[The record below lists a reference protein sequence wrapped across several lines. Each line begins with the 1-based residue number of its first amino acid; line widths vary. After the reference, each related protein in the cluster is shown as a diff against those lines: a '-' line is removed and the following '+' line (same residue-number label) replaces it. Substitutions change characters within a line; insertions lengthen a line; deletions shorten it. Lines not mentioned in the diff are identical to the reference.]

1 MDDFRQ
7 RLVQCFATVFPN
19 LGPDEITQA
28 SPASVGS
35 WDSLATINLVT
46 VLEEEFGIQFP
57 PEDLECLVSF
67 ELILNYLESKLV
79 QVS

>member
-19 LGPDEITQA
+19 LGPDEILQA
-28 SPASVGS
+28 SPTSVGD
-35 WDSLATINLVT
+35 WDSLATINLIT

-57 PEDLECLVSF
+57 IEDLECLVSF
-67 ELILNYLESKLV
+67 ELISNYLESKLS